1 MVLWRP
7 ASKLF
12 AVLQAAN
19 LKEVLCG
26 IILVIQNLTKHKAM
40 SNKSNSN
47 NVGVDG
53 SKPKH
58 KGEIMESRQK
68 GAPSVSKKGSG
79 KHFKDNSG
87 SEAIKAVKQE
97 NTTKKQQNSI

>member
-1 MVLWRP
+1 
-7 ASKLF
+7 
-12 AVLQAAN
+12 
-19 LKEVLCG
+19 
-26 IILVIQNLTKHKAM
+26 M
-40 SNKSNSN
+40 SNQSNSKN
-47 NVGVDG
+47 EGVDG

-58 KGEIMESRQK
+58 KGEIKKSEQK

-87 SEAIKAVKQE
+87 SEAIKATDPK